1 MLLTTFKLVIL
12 FVKLVK
18 ILSMNQYNRSNLI
31 KNSFIVKR
39 VFLNF
44 SRNVLDSE
52 AKWDFFMIVKKY
64 LFKNLLI
71 IFPNNF
77 VTWQKKKNQNLKN
90 SSSLYKRNS
99 FRCFKWN
106 ILYELDCITKS
117 WFLFKMHLFLMNS
130 HASSCI
136 KSFVTKFASKLDWF
150 SLVFLFKF
158 WSKRSDFHFH
168 FDGP

>member
-52 AKWDFFMIVKKY
+52 AK
-64 LFKNLLI
+64 
-71 IFPNNF
+71 
-77 VTWQKKKNQNLKN
+77 
-90 SSSLYKRNS
+90 
-99 FRCFKWN
+99 
-106 ILYELDCITKS
+106 
-117 WFLFKMHLFLMNS
+117 
-130 HASSCI
+130 
-136 KSFVTKFASKLDWF
+136 
-150 SLVFLFKF
+150 
-158 WSKRSDFHFH
+158 
-168 FDGP
+168 